1 VKGTSLFLERQ
12 PSRYGDKV
20 GGDKSGM
27 GAGAMRIRAAKAMVE
42 VVASEVEVFV
52 AAAGPV
58 TGRHEQNGQKG
69 SVRSLF
75 QPGSAQ
81 ILHSTETTLYNLG
94 NVNSSNM
101 A

>member
-1 VKGTSLFLERQ
+1 
-12 PSRYGDKV
+12 
-20 GGDKSGM
+20 M